1 MFDVCLLPTY
11 FVSESLPN
19 SVIEY
24 LAYNKPIIS
33 TNIGDI
39 KYMLYDFETEKKAG
53 ILLELKDNKVD
64 FVELKNAMQEMLD
77 KDKYDLYKKNSK
89 YLFDKKFKMERFV
102 SDYFELF

>member
-1 MFDVCLLPTY
+1 
-11 FVSESLPN
+11 
-19 SVIEY
+19 
-24 LAYNKPIIS
+24 
-33 TNIGDI
+33 
-39 KYMLYDFETEKKAG
+39 MLYDYETEKKAG